1 MAKLTITLPDQL
13 AEQAEQMGLLENSA
27 LSSLLTEAIRNKQI
41 GGLFEAGDR
50 LAALDHLA
58 AMSPE
63 EVQKEIQEARRELR
77 ARRP

>member
-50 LAALDHLA
+50 LAALDLA